1 LKKDLL
7 GVQLL
12 ELGFFE
18 PETRNP
24 KLETRN
30 PKLETSNNRALTVF
44 LMSESILIVDDER
57 GIRET
62 LSAVLRDEGFH
73 ADAVES
79 GEECLKAIAR
89 RAYGCVLLDVWLPG
103 ISGLETL
110 QQMRDA
116 NSDVAVVIISGHG
129 NIETAVRA
137 TKLGAFDFIEKPLSI
152 EKTVLTIRN
161 ALRQRQLE
169 RANAEM
175 SAELKEEYEMVGESV
190 AMRALRKQIAV
201 VAPTD
206 GRVLIS
212 GESGAGKELVA
223 RAIHAQ
229 SRRAAAPFIEVNSAA
244 IPEELIESELFGHVK
259 GSFTGATAAKK
270 GKFELADGA
279 TLFLD
284 EVSDMSANVQ
294 AKVLR
299 VLEEQRFEPVGSNT
313 PINVDVRVVAA
324 TNKRLDEE
332 IEKGTFRSD
341 LFFRLNVIPFEVP
354 PLRER
359 VEDVPLLIDHFNRR
373 FAKAYGK
380 KPKVFDAEAIELMQ
394 RYSWPGNVRELRN
407 TIERVVILH
416 QNHRVAV
423 TNLPAFGDSEPP
435 ASSYRFPSFKEASDA
450 YHREF
455 IQRKLDEAEGNVSR
469 AAELMGIDRS
479 HLYRRMRALGISVRG
494 ERA

>member
-1 LKKDLL
+1 
-7 GVQLL
+7 
-12 ELGFFE
+12 
-18 PETRNP
+18 
-24 KLETRN
+24 
-30 PKLETSNNRALTVF
+30 
-44 LMSESILIVDDER
+44 MSDSILIVDDER
-57 GIRET
+57 GIRES
-62 LSAVLRDEGFH
+62 LSAVLRDEGFT
-73 ADAVES
+73 ADAVAS
-79 GEECLKAIAR
+79 GEECLQALAG
-89 RAYGCVLLDVWLPG
+89 RAYACVLLDVWLPG

-110 QQMRDA
+110 KQMRES
-116 NSDVAVVIISGHG
+116 NSDAAVIIISGHG
-129 NIETAVRA
+129 NVETAVRA

-152 EKTVLTIRN
+152 EKTVLTVRN
-161 ALRQRQLE
+161 ALRQRELE
-169 RANAEM
+169 RTNAEM
-175 SAELKEEYEMVGESV
+175 AAELSAEYAMVGESV

-313 PINVDVRVVAA
+313 PINVDVRVIAA

-332 IEKGTFRSD
+332 IEKGTFRAD

-359 VEDVPLLIDHFNRR
+359 IEDVPRLIEHFNQR
-373 FAKAYGK
+373 FANAYGR
-380 KPKVFDAEAIELMQ
+380 KPKEFDVEAVEIMQ

-407 TIERVVILH
+407 TIERVVIMH
-416 QNHRVAV
+416 QEQRVSV
-423 TNLPAFGDSEPP
+423 KDLPAFGDAEPP

-479 HLYRRMRALGISVRG
+479 HLYRRMKALGISARSQT
-494 ERA
+494 

>member
-1 LKKDLL
+1 
-7 GVQLL
+7 
-12 ELGFFE
+12 
-18 PETRNP
+18 
-24 KLETRN
+24 
-30 PKLETSNNRALTVF
+30 
-44 LMSESILIVDDER
+44 MSESILIVDDER

-62 LSAVLRDEGFH
+62 LSAVLRDEGFT
-73 ADAVES
+73 ADAVAS

-89 RAYGCVLLDVWLPG
+89 RPYGCVLLDVWLPG
-103 ISGLETL
+103 INGLETL
-110 QQMRDA
+110 SQIRESNCDA
-116 NSDVAVVIISGHG
+116 AVVIISGHG
-129 NIETAVRA
+129 NVETAVRA

-152 EKTVLTIRN
+152 EKTVLTVRN

-169 RANAEM
+169 RANEEM
-175 SAELKEEYEMVGESV
+175 SAELKAEYEMVGESV
-190 AMRALRKQIAV
+190 GMRALRKQITV

-270 GKFELADGA
+270 GKFEIADGA

-284 EVSDMSANVQ
+284 EVSDMSPNVQ

-313 PINVDVRVVAA
+313 PVSVDVRVIAA

-359 VEDVPLLIDHFNRR
+359 LEDVPLLIDHFNQR
-373 FAKAYGK
+373 FAKAHGK
-380 KPKVFDAEAIELMQ
+380 KPKRFEAKAIEAMQ
-394 RYSWPGNVRELRN
+394 RYSWPGNIRELRN
-407 TIERVVILH
+407 TVERVMIMH
-416 QNHRVAV
+416 QSHRVGV
-423 TNLPAFGDSEPP
+423 KDLPAFGDEEPP

-455 IQRKLDEAEGNVSR
+455 IQRKLDEAGGNVSR

-479 HLYRRMRALGISVRG
+479 HLYRRMRALGLSARG
-494 ERA
+494 

>member
-1 LKKDLL
+1 
-7 GVQLL
+7 
-12 ELGFFE
+12 
-18 PETRNP
+18 
-24 KLETRN
+24 
-30 PKLETSNNRALTVF
+30 
-44 LMSESILIVDDER
+44 MSESILIVDDER

-62 LSAVLRDEGFH
+62 LSAVLRDEGFS

-79 GEECLKAIAR
+79 GEECLKAISR

-110 QQMRDA
+110 QQMRNS

-129 NIETAVRA
+129 NVETAVRA

-152 EKTVLTIRN
+152 EKTILTIRN

-175 SAELKEEYEMVGESV
+175 AAELKEEYEMVGESV
-190 AMRALRKQIAV
+190 TMRALRKQIAV

-270 GKFELADGA
+270 GKFEMADGA

-313 PINVDVRVVAA
+313 PITVDVRVVAA

-373 FAKAYGK
+373 FSRAYGK
-380 KPKVFDAEAIELMQ
+380 KPKIFDSDAIEVMQ

-407 TIERVVILH
+407 TIERVVIMH
-416 QNHRVAV
+416 QNYRVAV
-423 TNLPAFGDSEPP
+423 TNLPAFGESEPP

-455 IQRKLDEAEGNVSR
+455 IQRKLDEADGNVSR

-479 HLYRRMRALGISVRG
+479 HLYRRMRALGISARG
-494 ERA
+494 ERG

>member
-1 LKKDLL
+1 
-7 GVQLL
+7 
-12 ELGFFE
+12 
-18 PETRNP
+18 
-24 KLETRN
+24 
-30 PKLETSNNRALTVF
+30 
-44 LMSESILIVDDER
+44 MSESILIVDDER
-57 GIRET
+57 GIRESLT
-62 LSAVLRDEGFH
+62 AIFREEGFA
-73 ADAVES
+73 ADAVET
-79 GEECLKAIAR
+79 GEDCLKAIGR

-110 QQMRDA
+110 HQLRVSNCDA
-116 NSDVAVVIISGHG
+116 AVIIISGHG
-129 NIETAVRA
+129 NVETAVRA

-152 EKTVLTIRN
+152 EKTVLTVRN

-169 RANAEM
+169 RVNEELA
-175 SAELKEEYEMVGESV
+175 AELEQEYAMIGESV

-229 SRRAAAPFIEVNSAA
+229 SRRAGALFIEVNSAA

-259 GSFTGATAAKK
+259 GAFTGATAAKK

-313 PINVDVRVVAA
+313 PVTVDVRVIAA

-341 LFFRLNVIPFEVP
+341 LYFRLNVIPFEVP

-359 VEDVPLLIDHFNRR
+359 VEDVPLLVEHFNQR
-373 FAKAYGK
+373 FAAAYGK
-380 KPKVFDAEAIELMQ
+380 KPKQFEAKAIEAMQ
-394 RYSWPGNVRELRN
+394 SYSWPGNVRELRN
-407 TIERVVILH
+407 TIERIAIMH
-416 QNHRVAV
+416 NDNRVRPKD
-423 TNLPAFGDSEPP
+423 LPAFGSAEPP

-479 HLYRRMRALGISVRG
+479 HLYRRMRALGITA
-494 ERA
+494 RA

>member
-1 LKKDLL
+1 M
-7 GVQLL
+7 
-12 ELGFFE
+12 
-18 PETRNP
+18 
-24 KLETRN
+24 
-30 PKLETSNNRALTVF
+30 A
-44 LMSESILIVDDER
+44 ESILIVDDER
-57 GIRET
+57 GIRES
-62 LSAVLRDEGFH
+62 LSAVLRDEGFT
-73 ADAVES
+73 AEAVAS
-79 GEECLKAIAR
+79 GEECLQALAQR
-89 RAYGCVLLDVWLPG
+89 GFACVLLDVWLPG
-103 ISGLETL
+103 ISGLDTL
-110 QQMRDA
+110 KQMRES
-116 NSDVAVVIISGHG
+116 NSDAAVVIISGHG
-129 NIETAVRA
+129 NVETAVRA

-152 EKTVLTIRN
+152 EKTILTVRN

-175 SAELKEEYEMVGESV
+175 SAELSAEYAMVGESV
-190 AMRALRKQIAV
+190 AMRALRKQISV

-313 PINVDVRVVAA
+313 PINVDVRVIAA

-332 IEKGTFRSD
+332 IEKGTFRAD

-359 VEDVPLLIDHFNRR
+359 LEDVPLLIEHFSQR
-373 FAKAYGK
+373 FANAYGR
-380 KPKVFDAEAIELMQ
+380 KPKKFEAEAIEMMQ

-407 TIERVVILH
+407 TIERVVIMH
-416 QNHRVAV
+416 QSQRVGIKD
-423 TNLPAFGDSEPP
+423 LPAFGDAEPP

-455 IQRKLDEAEGNVSR
+455 IQRKLDEADGNVSR

-479 HLYRRMRALGISVRG
+479 HLYRRMKALGISAR
-494 ERA
+494 

>member
-1 LKKDLL
+1 
-7 GVQLL
+7 
-12 ELGFFE
+12 
-18 PETRNP
+18 
-24 KLETRN
+24 
-30 PKLETSNNRALTVF
+30 
-44 LMSESILIVDDER
+44 MSDSILIVDDER
-57 GIRET
+57 GIRES
-62 LSAVLRDEGFH
+62 LSAVLRDEGF
-73 ADAVES
+73 AAEAVAS
-79 GEECLKAIAR
+79 GEECLQALSR
-89 RAYGCVLLDVWLPG
+89 RAYACVLLDVWLPG
-103 ISGLETL
+103 ISGLDTL
-110 QQMRDA
+110 KQIREL
-116 NSDVAVVIISGHG
+116 NSDAAVVIISGHG
-129 NIETAVRA
+129 NVETAVRA

-152 EKTVLTIRN
+152 EKTVLTVRN

-169 RANAEM
+169 RSNAEM
-175 SAELKEEYEMVGESV
+175 SAELSAEYAMVGESV

-229 SRRAAAPFIEVNSAA
+229 SRRAAAPFIEINSAA

-313 PINVDVRVVAA
+313 PINVDVRVIAA
-324 TNKRLDEE
+324 TNKRLVEE
-332 IEKGTFRSD
+332 IEKGTFRAD

-354 PLRER
+354 PLRDR
-359 VEDVPLLIDHFNRR
+359 VEDVPLLIEHFSER
-373 FAKAYGK
+373 FAAAYGR
-380 KPKVFDAEAIELMQ
+380 KPKKFDAEAIELMQ

-416 QNHRVAV
+416 QNQRVGV
-423 TNLPAFGDSEPP
+423 KDLPVFGDAEPP

-455 IQRKLDEAEGNVSR
+455 IQRKLDEAEGNVTR

-479 HLYRRMRALGISVRG
+479 HLYRRMKALGITGRS
-494 ERA
+494 